1 MCRAPVGRT
10 IAAMPTRTPP
20 GTRVLDPAD
29 LGDHIDRLYR
39 AAFALCGSRE
49 RAEDLVQDTFAR
61 VLSRP
66 RFLCNDDDL
75 GYLLRVLRNTF
86 ISQQR
91 RARSRP
97 AIESG
102 DELDRIVDPA
112 ARDPQAVA
120 EARLVYEAIATLS
133 PDFRDAI
140 VAVDVVGLRY
150 REAARA
156 LGVREA
162 TVTTRLFRAR
172 QRVAEMLRPEE
183 SAAGRF
189 SARPAS
195 LCS

>member
-1 MCRAPVGRT
+1 MPGADTSGRHG
-10 IAAMPTRTPP
+10 PR
-20 GTRVLDPAD
+20 RLDPDAAAEH
-29 LGDHIDRLYR
+29 LDRLYR

-49 RAEDLVQDTFAR
+49 RAEDLVQETYAR
-61 VLSRP
+61 VLARP
-66 RFLCNDDDL
+66 RFLLGDDDI
-75 GYLLRVLRNTF
+75 GYLLRALRNTF

-91 RARSRP
+91 SARSRP

-102 DELDRIVDPA
+102 DELERIVDPTA
-112 ARDPQAVA
+112 HDPQAVA
-120 EARLVYEAIATLS
+120 EARLVYEAIAALS

-172 QRVAEMLRPEE
+172 RRVAEVLRAES

-189 SARPAS
+189 STPAAS

>member
-1 MCRAPVGRT
+1 MHGADTNDRPEARLLEP
-10 IAAMPTRTPP
+10 AAAATH
-20 GTRVLDPAD
+20 L
-29 LGDHIDRLYR
+29 DRLYR
-39 AAFALCGSRE
+39 AALALCGSRE
-49 RAEDLVQDTFAR
+49 RAEDLVQETYAR
-61 VLSRP
+61 VLARP
-66 RFLCNDDDL
+66 RFLRNDDDL

-86 ISQQR
+86 VSQQR
-91 RARSRP
+91 SARARP
-97 AIESG
+97 ALDHG
-102 DELDRIVDPA
+102 DELERIVDPA

-120 EARLVYEAIATLS
+120 ESRLVYEAIAALS

-172 QRVAEMLRPEE
+172 QRVAETLRAEATPP
-183 SAAGRF
+183 GRF